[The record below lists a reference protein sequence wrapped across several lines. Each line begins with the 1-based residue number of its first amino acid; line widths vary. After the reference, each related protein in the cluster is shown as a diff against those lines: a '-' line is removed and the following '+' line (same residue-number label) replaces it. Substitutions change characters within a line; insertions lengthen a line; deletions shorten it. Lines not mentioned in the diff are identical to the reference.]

1 MEKQAVAHALQE
13 IKAELHV
20 HRDIATSFAGLQQP
34 SMYEEAAGPPGS
46 DAAVIARHNAMH
58 RLLLQRVQ
66 GACEHQERQ
75 RQVHADM
82 VEEAALAAAAAADG
96 LGTDGAGSSGSAG
109 SF

>member
-1 MEKQAVAHALQE
+1 MERQAVAHALQE
-13 IKAELHV
+13 IEAELQV

-34 SMYEEAAGPPGS
+34 NMYEGAAGPPGN

-58 RLLLQRVQ
+58 SVLLRRVQ
-66 GACEHQERQ
+66 GAFEHQKRQ

-96 LGTDGAGSSGSAG
+96 LGTDDAGSSGSAG